1 MVQVHRAWTRC
12 AGRTLH
18 GANSLTGMSLG
29 ISASNGNTT
38 ESSAGGT
45 DTSTV
50 LGVTGQRW
58 RASVS
63 PWGSVMPWAQTDGA
77 AERIDW
83 HIAADDR
90 WHTPATE
97 AAVRQIRL
105 AGAPVTETRVRI
117 PDGDAVQR
125 VWSVADRGGL
135 TIIEIENDSPLPFAV
150 AFSGLPVLTERPPAD
165 MPLQGIELPAGTI
178 TLPIA
183 HRTSIR
189 VAIAHGPIPDAVDRH
204 AANLKA
210 LPDADVVS
218 RGWVTLAERASR
230 LNLPD
235 DGLAD
240 AVVAARCDLMLT
252 GPIDVAQDPIGFIL
266 DVNELVR
273 CGEEAEPWMYEIA
286 EPLESIA
293 RSGNA
298 FVPAAIAAAHHI
310 AVAADDRRATRDI
323 ARLAKRVGHGAR
335 SAPGPFSE
343 IVRGAS
349 VGRFVHEVERR
360 LADGTN
366 LLPIG
371 IPTRWLGANFELHGV
386 PTSASSTVS
395 FAVRWHGERPAVLWE
410 QTGKAQRLSAS
421 AVDADWS
428 SNEQTGESLWAAP
441 ARSAAPRS
449 LSLTAETGLT
459 SPQPTSFT

>member
-1 MVQVHRAWTRC
+1 
-12 AGRTLH
+12 
-18 GANSLTGMSLG
+18 MSLET
-29 ISASNGNTT
+29 SASNGNTT
-38 ESSAGGT
+38 ESVSG
-45 DTSTV
+45 DTEESTV
-50 LGVTGQRW
+50 VGVTGQRW
-58 RASVS
+58 RANVS
-63 PWGSVMPWAQTDGA
+63 PWGSVTPWAQPDGA
-77 AERIDW
+77 VERIDW

-90 WHTPATE
+90 WHTPASE
-97 AAVRQIRL
+97 AAVRQVRL

-150 AFSGLPVLTERPPAD
+150 ALSGLPVLTERPPAD
-165 MPLQGIELPAGTI
+165 MPLQGIELPAGAI

-204 AANLKA
+204 AANLRA
-210 LPDADVVS
+210 LPGADVVS

-230 LNLPD
+230 LDLPD

-252 GPIDVAQDPIGFIL
+252 GPINATQDPIGFIL

-273 CGEEAEPWMYEIA
+273 CGEEAEPWMYEIG
-286 EPLESIA
+286 EPLEVIA
-293 RSGNA
+293 RSGDA

-310 AVAADDRRATRDI
+310 AVVAGDRRATRDI
-323 ARLAKRVGHGAR
+323 ARLAKRVGDAAR
-335 SAPGPFSE
+335 PKTGPFSE

-360 LADGTN
+360 LADGSN

-410 QTGKAQRLSAS
+410 QTGEAQRLSAS

-428 SNEQTGESLWAAP
+428 SSEQTGESLWAAP
-441 ARSAAPRS
+441 AKPATPRS
-449 LSLTAETGLT
+449 LSLTADSGLASQT
-459 SPQPTSFT
+459 STSFT

>member
-1 MVQVHRAWTRC
+1 MHC
-12 AGRTLH
+12 
-18 GANSLTGMSLG
+18 ANSLTGMSLETT
-29 ISASNGNTT
+29 ASHGNRT
-38 ESSAGGT
+38 ESGADGT
-45 DTSTV
+45 DESTV
-50 LGVTGQRW
+50 VGVTGQRW

-63 PWGSVMPWAQTDGA
+63 QWGSVTPWAQPGGA
-77 AERIDW
+77 VERIDW

-97 AAVRQIRL
+97 AAVRQVRL

-165 MPLQGIELPAGTI
+165 MALQGIELPAGTI

-189 VAIAHGPIPDAVDRH
+189 VAIAHGPIPGAVDRH
-204 AANLKA
+204 AANLRA

-230 LNLPD
+230 LNLPA

-252 GPIDVAQDPIGFIL
+252 GPVDVTQDPIGFIL

-286 EPLESIA
+286 VPLESVA
-293 RSGNA
+293 RSGDA

-310 AVAADDRRATRDI
+310 AVVAGDRRATRDI
-323 ARLAKRVGHGAR
+323 ARLAKRVGDAAR
-335 SAPGPFSE
+335 PKTGPFSE

-366 LLPIG
+366 LLPTG
-371 IPTRWLGANFELHGV
+371 IPNRWLGANFELHGV

-395 FAVRWHGERPAVLWE
+395 FAVRWHGDRPAVLWE
-410 QTGKAQRLSAS
+410 QTGDTQRLTAS

-441 ARSAAPRS
+441 ERPAAPRS
-449 LSLTAETGLT
+449 LLLTAEND
-459 SPQPTSFT
+459 SSSQDSTSFS